1 MKKIYKFTLMAVAAL
16 MLGACVGDLDTELLN
31 ETESTADTAYK
42 TQEDYL
48 KALTYINAYY
58 SFVSSGDPGSS
69 DISVK
74 DAGQSE
80 LIRQYINLN
89 ELCADSFKC
98 IWTGDSYVRELQ
110 NDNWTAT
117 ENAATIAVYTRCMK
131 GITLVN
137 EFLRQTTDEKLAE
150 RGHEAFKGAIA
161 GYQAE
166 ARFHRAL
173 FYYILMDLFGNPPFA
188 TPDNITGEAPDQIKR
203 ADLFNWIED
212 ECTDLLSAGS
222 AMPKKGEVAYPRPTQ
237 GSVAALLA
245 RMYLNAGVYT
255 GTPRWQ
261 DAKDAAA
268 KVIGM
273 GYSLHANYQELFM
286 QDNTE
291 TGAAAEEFI
300 FGIEY
305 DKDHAQSWGGTTT
318 LGSASLGN
326 AANKK
331 LADLLGVENGVMPEN
346 WDGYHVAPDYVAR
359 FELKGETW
367 GGDGFGYDRD
377 RSDKRAFFINE
388 AKTPDFSVMEV
399 STGWR
404 CWKFSGLY
412 SNGSV
417 VSRDDD
423 NFKFSSSDFPFFRLA
438 EMYLIYAE
446 ADARLN
452 GGLVKDTQA
461 LGYIQALR
469 DRAGVEMPDAVTLD
483 WLLDERARELM
494 WEGHRRTD
502 LIRYG
507 YFTSATFPWA
517 GKGGVAN
524 GKVALASY
532 RTLYPILTSDINA
545 SGKKLTQN
553 PGY

>member
-1 MKKIYKFTLMAVAAL
+1 MKKIYRLVLTAVSAL
-16 MLGACVGDLDTELLN
+16 TLGACVGNLNTDLLN
-31 ETESTADTAYK
+31 ETERTADTAYE
-42 TQEDYL
+42 TQTDYL
-48 KALTYINAYY
+48 RALTYINAYY
-58 SFVSSGDPGSS
+58 NFVSAGDPGSS

-80 LIRQYINLN
+80 LLRQYINLN
-89 ELCADSFKC
+89 ELSADSFKC
-98 IWTGDSYVRELQ
+98 IWTGDPYVRELQ
-110 NDNWTAT
+110 NDSWTSS
-117 ENAATIAVYTRCMK
+117 ENASTTAVYTRCLK

-137 EFLRQTTDEKLAE
+137 EFLRQTTDEKLAA
-150 RGHEAFKGAIA
+150 RGHESFKSTIA

-173 FYYILMDLFGNPPFA
+173 FFYLLMDLYGNPPFP
-188 TPDNITGEAPDQIKR
+188 TEENITGEAPKQIQR
-203 ADLFNWIED
+203 ADLFKWIEN
-212 ECTDLLSAGS
+212 ECLDLLAAGS
-222 AMPKKGEVAYPRPTQ
+222 AMPAKGEVNYPRPTR
-237 GSVAALLA
+237 GSVQALLA
-245 RMYLNAGVYT
+245 RMYLNAEVYT

-261 DAKDAAA
+261 DAKNAAQA
-268 KVIGM
+268 VIDM
-273 GYSLHANYQELFM
+273 GYTLHANYHELFM

-318 LGSASLGN
+318 MGSAAVGHATNTL
-326 AANKK
+326 
-331 LADLLGVENGVMPEN
+331 LASLLGVSNGLMPED

-359 FELKGETW
+359 FELKGENW
-367 GGDGFGYDRD
+367 DGSGFGYDRE

-388 AKTPDFSVMEV
+388 GNPDFDVMGV
-399 STGWR
+399 TTGWR

-412 SNGSV
+412 SNGTV
-417 VSRDDD
+417 VDRNDE

-452 GGLVKDTQA
+452 GGLTTDATA
-461 LGYIQALR
+461 LGYIKALR

-507 YFTSATFPWA
+507 YFTSASFPWA

-524 GKVALASY
+524 GKVALPSY
-532 RTLYPILTSDINA
+532 RTLYPIPTSDINVNPA
-545 SGKKLTQN
+545 NLKQN